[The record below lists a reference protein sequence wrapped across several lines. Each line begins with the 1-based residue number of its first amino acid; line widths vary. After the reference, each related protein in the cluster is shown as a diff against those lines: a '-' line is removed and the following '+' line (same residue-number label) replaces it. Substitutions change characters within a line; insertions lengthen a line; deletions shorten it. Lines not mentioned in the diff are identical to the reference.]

1 VAAAAVFAKME
12 WMEKMEKGVKDSFKE
27 GRVAIQVV
35 AIQMVV
41 LEGVEE
47 ELLQDRNP
55 TRLVEVVEG
64 TQGGAEAAMIM
75 IPAEEEEDHI
85 MMEKNS
91 KMNAVTI
98 QLGMATRSL
107 HCCKILQLLL
117 YSPIFMS
124 LIEFYSAIVKAAIN
138 F

>member
-1 VAAAAVFAKME
+1 VAAAAVFTKME
-12 WMEKMEKGVKDSFKE
+12 WMEKPEKGVKDSFKE
-27 GRVAIQVV
+27 GREAIQV
-35 AIQMVV
+35 VV

-47 ELLQDRNP
+47 EILQDRKP
-55 TRLVEVVEG
+55 RRLVEVVEG

-85 MMEKNS
+85 TMEKIS

-107 HCCKILQLLL
+107 HYCKILQLLL

-124 LIEFYSAIVKAAIN
+124 LTEFYSAIVKAAIN

>member
-1 VAAAAVFAKME
+1 ME
-12 WMEKMEKGVKDSFKE
+12 WMEKLEKGVKDFFKE

-35 AIQMVV
+35 AKEVVV

-47 ELLQDRNP
+47 EILQYRKP
-55 TRLVEVVEG
+55 RRLVEVVEG
-64 TQGGAEAAMIM
+64 TQGEAEAAMIM

-85 MMEKNS
+85 TMEKII

-107 HCCKILQLLL
+107 HYCKILQLLL

-124 LIEFYSAIVKAAIN
+124 LIEFYFTNVKVAALIACLCLIY
-138 F
+138 